1 MVLLIYYIVH
11 RVPVDEQILLQELEV
26 EEEEEE
32 VGELKLDFKC

>member
-26 EEEEEE
+26 EEEEE